1 MESLAAVDL
10 GSNSFHMVI
19 ARVDHGGIQIVDRLR
34 EPVRL
39 AAGLQEDGSLDEES
53 QERAIK
59 CLTLFGQRLRDF
71 GAGQVRAV
79 GTNTLRKARNSRKVL
94 RQFREALGH
103 GIDII
108 PGREEAR
115 LIYLGV
121 SHGIAGAPARRL
133 VVDIGGGSTEF
144 IIGDAFDPVS
154 VHSMYMGCVGFT
166 KQFFGDGKISRKR
179 MKHAKLAAGLEL
191 QTVEKKLRKA
201 GWERAIGASGT
212 IRSVAGIL
220 NEAGWAHGTI
230 TAEGLDKLEQAMLT
244 AGRLDQ
250 LELPGLDADRRPVFA
265 GGVAILATV
274 FERLK
279 IDEMWVSP
287 TALREGLLYDML
299 GRLQDEDPRDRTIAM
314 LCHRY
319 SIDQAHAD
327 RVQATAL
334 GLLGQVVDDWDL
346 RSDDAAHALAWAA
359 QLHEIG
365 LAVNYTGHHKHG
377 AYLVASSD
385 LPGFSRDEQA
395 LVAALVRGHRRK
407 LDDSYFEPLPVELGT
422 TAKRLSALLRLAVL
436 LNRNRDPDVVALPHV
451 SANANKLTLTFN
463 EEWLAA
469 HPLVLADLE
478 REQRLIKPSG
488 LKLTGFEEE

>member
-19 ARVDHGGIQIVDRLR
+19 ARVDHGGLQIVDRIR

-39 AAGLQEDGSLDEES
+39 AAGLQDDGSLDDES
-53 QERAIK
+53 QDRALK
-59 CLTLFGQRLRDF
+59 CLSLFGQRLRDF
-71 GAGQVRAV
+71 GAEQVRAV
-79 GTNTLRKARNSRKVL
+79 GTNTLRKARNSRKLL
-94 RQFREALGH
+94 RQAREALGH
-103 GIDII
+103 QIEII

-121 SHGIAGAPARRL
+121 SHGIAGAPARRI

-144 IIGDAFDPVS
+144 IVGDAFEPVS

-166 KQFFGDGKISRKR
+166 KQFFGDGKITRKR
-179 MKHAKLAAGLEL
+179 FNKAKLAAGLEL
-191 QTVEKKLRKA
+191 QPVEMPLRIA
-201 GWERAIGASGT
+201 GWDRAYGASGT
-212 IRSVAGIL
+212 IRSVAAIL

-230 TAEGLDKLEQAMLT
+230 TAEGLAKLEQAMVT
-244 AGRLDQ
+244 AGRLDK
-250 LELPGLDADRRPVFA
+250 LELPALDTDRRPVLA
-265 GGVAILATV
+265 GGVAILSTV
-274 FERLK
+274 FEQLG
-279 IDEMWVSP
+279 IEEMWVSP

-299 GRLQDEDPRDRTIAM
+299 GRIQDEDPRDRTIAM
-314 LCHRY
+314 LCNRY
-319 SIDQAHAD
+319 SIDQGHAD

-334 GLLGQVVDDWDL
+334 GLLGQVAQDWDL
-346 RSDDAAHALAWAA
+346 QSVDAAHALAWAA

-407 LDDSYFEPLPVELGT
+407 LDDSFFEALPTELRM
-422 TAKRLSALLRLAVL
+422 TAKRLCALLRLAVL
-436 LNRNRDPDVVALPHV
+436 LNRNRDPEVVSLPHL
-451 SANANKLTLTFN
+451 SADGIKLKLTFN
-463 EEWLAA
+463 EQWLDA
-469 HPLVLADLE
+469 HPLARADLE
-478 REQRLIKPSG
+478 REQRLVKQSG